1 MGDFS
6 EHRLPRGVRPVR
18 YDLTI
23 EPDLE
28 TASFTG
34 RVTITLQVDVATSTI
49 VCNARDLEISNAS
62 VEYAGARHDGEV
74 ALDAQRERVAVTVP
88 SEVPPGEARLHA
100 EFRGTLHD
108 DLVGFYRSRFTDDD
122 DDGTTQTI
130 AATQFEA
137 THARRAFPCFD
148 EPEQKA
154 VFATTLVVAEDLL
167 ALSNTAEIAREQV
180 GDGKVSVRFA
190 DTMTMSTYLVAF
202 VVGPLTVTP
211 PVDVDGV
218 PVRVAHVPGK
228 EALTGWAVEVARF
241 ALRHFSSYYGIPYP
255 GDKLDL
261 VALPDFAFGAM
272 ENLGCVTFRENLLLV
287 DPEHA
292 TQAELAQMS
301 LTIVHEIAHMW
312 FGDLVTMK
320 WWNGIWLNEAFATF
334 MEHAGVDAF
343 RPEWRTWDDF
353 CVGRTAAFEIDA
365 LSTTRPVE
373 YEVRSPED
381 ADGMFD
387 VLTYQK
393 GGSVVRMLEQFLGED
408 AFRAGVQQYLERYRY
423 ANTETTDLWDS
434 LEQATGRPA
443 RRIMDSWIFQPG
455 FPRVDVEIDG
465 ATAVFTQQ
473 RFDYGAAG
481 TGHEA
486 TTNGTRWS
494 VPVIARASI
503 DGRVVDQRVLV
514 EEDRATVTFD
524 SDVDWLLANVGA
536 HGFYRVTYPA
546 GYAQTLLDTAE
557 CTPVERYTLVDDLYA
572 AMLAGRATA
581 AEFLDFCRQF
591 SAERDLLVW
600 RVVVGRLRFLARLV
614 PDAQAASFRAVS
626 ADLVTPVVSE
636 LGWDAKPT
644 ESGRERE
651 LRSVVL
657 DALGTIAD
665 DPATIGR
672 AREVLAGAVAG
683 RANDADVV
691 AASVSIVSHHG
702 DSVEFD
708 TFVDQFQHAV
718 TPQEQL
724 RYLYA
729 LANFPTQ
736 ALVQRTLEFAIS
748 PDVRSQNAPF
758 LVQRALRN
766 RAHGAYAWEFV
777 RDQWSEL
784 VERFPPNLLVR
795 MIEGAIWLVD
805 DETSADIE
813 RFLTAHP
820 LSQGERTVRQHLE
833 RLRVHVAA
841 RRREADSLGNAIAR
855 MKG

>member
-1 MGDFS
+1 MGDLS

-34 RVTITLQVDVATSTI
+34 RVTITVQVDAATNTI
-49 VCNARDLEISNAS
+49 VCNARDLEISRAS
-62 VEYAGARHDGEV
+62 VEYAGTHHDGEV
-74 ALDAQRERVAVTVP
+74 VVDPERERVAVTLPDDVP
-88 SEVPPGEARLHA
+88 AGEARLHV
-100 EFRGTLHD
+100 EFRGSLHD
-108 DLVGFYRSRFTDDD
+108 DLVGFYRSRFSDA
-122 DDGTTQTI
+122 DGNARTI

-154 VFATTLVVAEDLL
+154 VFATTLVVPEQLL
-167 ALSNTAEIAREQV
+167 ALSNTAEIAREPT
-180 GDGKVSVRFA
+180 GAGKVRIRYA
-190 DTMTMSTYLVAF
+190 DTMPMSTYLVAF
-202 VVGPLTVTP
+202 VVGPLTVTE

-228 EALTGWAVEVARF
+228 ETLTGWAVDVASF

-272 ENLGCVTFRENLLLV
+272 ENLGCVTFRENLLLA

-343 RPEWRTWDDF
+343 RPVWRTWDDF

-373 YEVRSPED
+373 YEVGSPEE

-393 GGSVVRMLEQFLGED
+393 GGSVVRMLEQYLGED

-434 LEQATGRPA
+434 LEAATGRPA

-455 FPRVDVEIDG
+455 FPRVDVVVDG
-465 ATAVFTQQ
+465 ATVAFAQQ
-473 RFDYGAAG
+473 RFDYGVAEAGNAA
-481 TGHEA
+481 
-486 TTNGTRWS
+486 NGTRWS

-503 DGRVVDQRVLV
+503 AGRIVEHRMLV
-514 EEDRATVTFD
+514 EDAQASVTFD
-524 SDVDWLLANVGA
+524 GDVDWLLANVGA
-536 HGFYRVTYPA
+536 HGFYRVTYPP
-546 GYAQTLLDTAE
+546 GYAQTLLDTAD
-557 CTPVERYTLVDDLYA
+557 CTPTERYTLVDDLFA
-572 AMLAGRATA
+572 AMLAGRASA
-581 AEFLDFCRQF
+581 PEFLDFCRGF
-591 SAERDLLVW
+591 STERDLIVW
-600 RVVVGRLRFLARLV
+600 RAVVGRLRFLARLV
-614 PDAQAASFRAVS
+614 PGDHADGYRAVV
-626 ADLVTPVVSE
+626 ADLVSPIVGE
-636 LGWDAKPT
+636 LGWDANPR
-644 ESGRERE
+644 ESGRTRE

-657 DALGTIAD
+657 DAFGTIAND
-665 DPATIGR
+665 HATIAR
-672 AREVLAGAVAG
+672 AREVLAGALAG
-683 RANDADVV
+683 RGNDADVV
-691 AASVSIVSHHG
+691 AASISIVSHHG
-702 DSVEFD
+702 DGNEFD
-708 TFVDQFQHAV
+708 AFVDQFRNAA

-729 LANFPTQ
+729 LGNFP
-736 ALVQRTLEFAIS
+736 ARSLVQRALELAIS
-748 PDVRSQNAPF
+748 PDVRSQSAPF
-758 LVQRALRN
+758 LVQRTLRN
-766 RAHGAYAWEFV
+766 QSHGSFAWAFV
-777 RDQWSEL
+777 RDHWAEL
-784 VERFPPNLLVR
+784 VERFPANLVVR
-795 MIEGAIWLVD
+795 MVEGAIWLVD
-805 DETSADIE
+805 DETSTDIQN
-813 RFLTAHP
+813 FLAAHP
-820 LSQGERTVRQHLE
+820 LVQGERTVRQHVE
-833 RLRVHVAA
+833 RLRVHVAT
-841 RRREADSLGNAIAR
+841 RRRESGALGDAIVR
-855 MKG
+855 LKG